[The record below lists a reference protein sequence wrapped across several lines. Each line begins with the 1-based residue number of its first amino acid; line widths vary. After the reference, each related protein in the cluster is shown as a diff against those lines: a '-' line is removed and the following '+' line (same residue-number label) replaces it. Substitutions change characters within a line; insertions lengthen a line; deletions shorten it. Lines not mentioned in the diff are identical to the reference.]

1 MQRRFMEE
9 RFPAP
14 AEPALPCG
22 NPNCPDPS
30 STVRLQFIPRDFS
43 GPRVLGATSFHRK
56 KADCARHFGVQDP
69 PRAPGR
75 KRREETLTIPV
86 GKRLETDKCPPFL
99 RAIHDLWGHRYIPLA
114 PYACTPPHTGY
125 CAGRR
130 ADISEMR
137 TEERSQPLPGSII
150 EYIVHGEFAW
160 QDDDT
165 NSTYGAW
172 WVPLR
177 SMVEEV
183 GKEEVEQKL
192 DEFDAEVKR
201 LRSLVIDA
209 VANSSE
215 DEVQGEDE

>member
-1 MQRRFMEE
+1 M
-9 RFPAP
+9 
-14 AEPALPCG
+14 
-22 NPNCPDPS
+22 
-30 STVRLQFIPRDFS
+30 
-43 GPRVLGATSFHRK
+43 
-56 KADCARHFGVQDP
+56 
-69 PRAPGR
+69 PGR
-75 KRREETLTIPV
+75 ED
-86 GKRLETDKCPPFL
+86 DK
-99 RAIHDLWGHRYIPLA
+99 
-114 PYACTPPHTGY
+114 
-125 CAGRR
+125 
-130 ADISEMR
+130 
-137 TEERSQPLPGSII
+137 
-150 EYIVHGEFAW
+150 
-160 QDDDT
+160 

>member
-1 MQRRFMEE
+1 MR
-9 RFPAP
+9 AH
-14 AEPALPCG
+14 
-22 NPNCPDPS
+22 
-30 STVRLQFIPRDFS
+30 RLT
-43 GPRVLGATSFHRK
+43 LGT
-56 KADCARHFGVQDP
+56 
-69 PRAPGR
+69 
-75 KRREETLTIPV
+75 
-86 GKRLETDKCPPFL
+86 
-99 RAIHDLWGHRYIPLA
+99 
-114 PYACTPPHTGY
+114 AC
-125 CAGRR
+125 CRAGRR

-137 TEERSQPLPGSII
+137 TEDRSQPLPGSII

-160 QDDDT
+160 QEDDT

>member
-1 MQRRFMEE
+1 MLRMRAH
-9 RFPAP
+9 RLTLGTACCLNVAAP
-14 AEPALPCG
+14 AGEP
-22 NPNCPDPS
+22 
-30 STVRLQFIPRDFS
+30 TFPR
-43 GPRVLGATSFHRK
+43 
-56 KADCARHFGVQDP
+56 CAR
-69 PRAPGR
+69 R
-75 KRREETLTIPV
+75 
-86 GKRLETDKCPPFL
+86 
-99 RAIHDLWGHRYIPLA
+99 
-114 PYACTPPHTGY
+114 
-125 CAGRR
+125 
-130 ADISEMR
+130 
-137 TEERSQPLPGSII
+137 ERSQPLPGSII

-160 QDDDT
+160 QEDDT

>member
-1 MQRRFMEE
+1 M
-9 RFPAP
+9 PT
-14 AEPALPCG
+14 L
-22 NPNCPDPS
+22 
-30 STVRLQFIPRDFS
+30 
-43 GPRVLGATSFHRK
+43 
-56 KADCARHFGVQDP
+56 P
-69 PRAPGR
+69 PRYPRSLGPQVHTACPVCAHR
-75 KRREETLTIPV
+75 LTLGT
-86 GKRLETDKCPPFL
+86 
-99 RAIHDLWGHRYIPLA
+99 
-114 PYACTPPHTGY
+114 AC
-125 CAGRR
+125 CRAGRR

-137 TEERSQPLPGSII
+137 TEDRSQPLPGSII

-215 DEVQGEDE
+215 DEVQEEDE

>member
-1 MQRRFMEE
+1 M
-9 RFPAP
+9 
-14 AEPALPCG
+14 
-22 NPNCPDPS
+22 
-30 STVRLQFIPRDFS
+30 
-43 GPRVLGATSFHRK
+43 
-56 KADCARHFGVQDP
+56 
-69 PRAPGR
+69 
-75 KRREETLTIPV
+75 

-160 QDDDT
+160 QEDDT

>member
-1 MQRRFMEE
+1 MRAHRLT
-9 RFPAP
+9 PHVAAP
-14 AEPALPCG
+14 
-22 NPNCPDPS
+22 
-30 STVRLQFIPRDFS
+30 
-43 GPRVLGATSFHRK
+43 
-56 KADCARHFGVQDP
+56 
-69 PRAPGR
+69 
-75 KRREETLTIPV
+75 
-86 GKRLETDKCPPFL
+86 
-99 RAIHDLWGHRYIPLA
+99 
-114 PYACTPPHTGY
+114 

-160 QDDDT
+160 QEDDT
-165 NSTYGAW
+165 NSTYSAW

-215 DEVQGEDE
+215 DEVQEEDE